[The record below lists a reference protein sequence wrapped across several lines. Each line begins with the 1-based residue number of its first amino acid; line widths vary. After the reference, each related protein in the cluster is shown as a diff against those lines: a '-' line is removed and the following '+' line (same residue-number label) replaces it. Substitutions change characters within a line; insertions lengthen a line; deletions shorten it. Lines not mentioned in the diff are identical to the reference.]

1 MAKARTRIAKGVV
14 YALILVPLTG
24 CSSTPEQTPEKVVVT
39 VTATAPQPAPS
50 PAPTIDAEER
60 KRIVQNSASS
70 AGARVKR
77 EGGSC
82 VEHVPPEY
90 TEDERTLFMLTCNFA
105 AF

>member
-1 MAKARTRIAKGVV
+1 MAKARTQIAKGVV
-14 YALILVPLTG
+14 YALMLVPLTG

-39 VTATAPQPAPS
+39 VTATAPQPA

-90 TEDERTLFMLTCNFA
+90 TEDERRLFILTCNLA